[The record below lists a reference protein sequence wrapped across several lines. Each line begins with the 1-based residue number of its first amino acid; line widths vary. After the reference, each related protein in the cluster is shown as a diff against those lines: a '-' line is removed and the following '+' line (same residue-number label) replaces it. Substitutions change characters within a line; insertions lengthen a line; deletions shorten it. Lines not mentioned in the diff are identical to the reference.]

1 MTGWVMAALAVV
13 LAATLAVAGITINA
27 ERKKAEREKERI
39 RQEGAEN
46 AERTARAIERANMD
60 KSEVRTGDH
69 GRDLDA
75 MARKLHDYANRGK

>member
-69 GRDLDA
+69 GRDLDT